1 MNAALAL
8 QQAMRAALLA
18 DTALIALLG
27 GGHVFDELPRGEPQ
41 LFVNFATIETRDWS
55 VMDQK
60 AHEHFVTLEVM
71 SNERGRTQAQNICD
85 RIEAVLDNASL
96 TLVGHRLVNLRLTF
110 WNVARSKAEKN
121 FGATLR
127 FRAATEPL

>member
-8 QQAMRAALLA
+8 QQAMRATLLA
-18 DTALIALLG
+18 DTALISLLG
-27 GGHVFDELPRGEPQ
+27 GAHVFDEAPRGEPP
-41 LFVNFATIETRDWS
+41 LSVRFANIETRDWS

-60 AHEHFVTLEVM
+60 AHEHFITLDVTT
-71 SNERGRTQAQNICD
+71 NERGRSTAQNICN
-85 RIEAVLDNASL
+85 RIEAVLDNATL
-96 TLVGHRLVNLRLTF
+96 TLTDHRLVNLRLVF
-110 WNVARSKAEKN
+110 WSVARTKSDPQ

>member
-8 QQAMRAALLA
+8 QQAMRTALLA
-18 DTALIALLG
+18 DTALITLLG
-27 GGHVFDELPRGEPQ
+27 GAYVYDELPRGEQP
-41 LFVNFATIETRDWS
+41 LYVSFTSIETRDWS

-60 AHEHFVTLEVM
+60 AHEHFVALEVV
-71 SNERGRTQAQNICD
+71 SNERSRAQAQNICN
-85 RIEAVLDNASL
+85 RIEAVLDNAAL
-96 TLVGHRLVNLRLTF
+96 TLTAHKLVNLRVVF
-110 WNVARSKAEKN
+110 WSVARAKADQK

>member
-8 QQAMRAALLA
+8 QQAMRDALLA
-18 DTALIALLG
+18 DAALLTLLG
-27 GGHVFDELPRGEPQ
+27 GAHIFDEVPRGEPTLQ
-41 LFVNFATIETRDWS
+41 VNFAGIETRDWS

-60 AHEHFVTLEVM
+60 AHEHFVTLEV
-71 SNERGRTQAQNICD
+71 STQQRSRAQAQAICD
-85 RIEAVLDNASL
+85 RLEAVLDNASL
-96 TLVGHRLVNLRLTF
+96 VLTSHRLINLRTVF
-110 WNVARSKAEKN
+110 WSVARMKNEKN